1 MQLTYGTAG
10 FRYPAQI
17 ILGIAYN
24 IGQSCAV
31 LSHQQ
36 QKPIG
41 IMITA
46 SHNPYTDNGVK
57 LMYYDGTMLSPDDE
71 LFMVESVQIKRV

>member
-1 MQLTYGTAG
+1 MRGILLKVQL
-10 FRYPAQI
+10 
-17 ILGIAYN
+17 
-24 IGQSCAV
+24 
-31 LSHQQ
+31 
-36 QKPIG
+36 QKPSG